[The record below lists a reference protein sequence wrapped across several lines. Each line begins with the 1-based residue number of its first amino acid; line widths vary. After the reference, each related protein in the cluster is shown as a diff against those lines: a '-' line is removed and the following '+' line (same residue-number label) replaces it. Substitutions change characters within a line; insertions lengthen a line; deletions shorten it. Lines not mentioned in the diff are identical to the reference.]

1 MEQLSDI
8 REKAKEKRKKLESE
22 RTLSDNE
29 RKQIDLIDDL
39 LSYDTCFANLPIELG
54 MILLVYLGY
63 SKDDVKEFYP
73 GLPILNFLDDTNMIG
88 QTILRPGFAIGRI
101 PVKEDNHTG
110 HRCGSSICPLP
121 TILEPL
127 NTPYATGELG
137 NNTGINIAAL
147 VGTPGH
153 ETGTPCHTGVKA
165 IRQLR

>member
-73 GLPILNFLDDTNMIG
+73 GLVREAMVHMKGKYILVDPQSFSDNKDT
-88 QTILRPGFAIGRI
+88 
-101 PVKEDNHTG
+101 
-110 HRCGSSICPLP
+110 
-121 TILEPL
+121 
-127 NTPYATGELG
+127 
-137 NNTGINIAAL
+137 
-147 VGTPGH
+147 
-153 ETGTPCHTGVKA
+153 
-165 IRQLR
+165 